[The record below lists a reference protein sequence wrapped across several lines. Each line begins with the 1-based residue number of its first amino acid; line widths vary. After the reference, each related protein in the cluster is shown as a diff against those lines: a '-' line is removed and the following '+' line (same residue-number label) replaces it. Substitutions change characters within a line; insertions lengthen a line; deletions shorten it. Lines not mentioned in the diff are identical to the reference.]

1 MIDAMK
7 TSSRCLAVL
16 VGIVVAVLA
25 FNPTVG
31 SAATVTVTVGNG
43 GPVFTPSSVT
53 IQPGDTVRW
62 TWSANN
68 HSSTSGT
75 PGVPNGL
82 WDSGIL
88 SQGATFTH
96 TFNTVGSFPYYC
108 TPHGQCCGMTGMV
121 TVTNPTGP
129 PIVTTNPATL
139 IASFS
144 ARLNGSLNPHGLT
157 TTFHFEYG
165 LTTSYGVTTPPQ
177 NRSGNTPQNVSANI
191 SNLMANRV
199 YHFRIVAS
207 NAHGTSFGGDRTF
220 TTLTAT
226 GPPVVTT
233 NPATNVTSSSAT
245 LNGLLNPHGLTTT
258 VYFQYG
264 RTTSYGSTTPMQS
277 QSGNTYRNIASNIG
291 GLIQALS
298 TISESL
304 RPTAL
309 GRGWAATEPL
319 LRLSSRRAYC
329 RLAEG
334 ERRARSEQTCAAS
347 GQQSLEPDGVKG
359 IPTVDSNG
367 RTNRTKVL

>member
-1 MIDAMK
+1 MK
-7 TSSRCLAVL
+7 TSSRRLAIL
-16 VGIVVAVLA
+16 VGIVAAVLA

-31 SAATVTVTVGNG
+31 SAVTVTSTVGNG

-53 IQPGDTVRW
+53 IQPGDTVLW
-62 TWSANN
+62 TWSTTG
-68 HSSTSGT
+68 HSSTSGN

-108 TPHGQCCGMTGMV
+108 RPHGVCCGMIGMV

-144 ARLNGSLNPHGLT
+144 ATLNGLLNPNGLT

-165 LTTSYGVTTPPQ
+165 LTTSYGLTTPPQ
-177 NRSGNTPQNVSANI
+177 NRSGNTRQNVSANI
-191 SNLMANRV
+191 SGLTASTT

-207 NAHGTSFGGDRTF
+207 NGDGTSVGGDRTF

-226 GPPVVTT
+226 GPPVVRTT
-233 NPATNVTSSSAT
+233 LATNVTSSSAT
-245 LNGLLNPHGLTTT
+245 LNGSLDPHGLTTT

-264 RTTSYGSTTPMQS
+264 TTTSYGSTTPMKS

-291 GLIQALS
+291 GLTTGTTYHFRIV
-298 TISESL
+298 
-304 RPTAL
+304 
-309 GRGWAATEPL
+309 ATNSAGT
-319 LRLSSRRAYC
+319 RM
-329 RLAEG
+329 G
-334 ERRARSEQTCAAS
+334 
-347 GQQSLEPDGVKG
+347 GD
-359 IPTVDSNG
+359 
-367 RTNRTKVL
+367 RTFTTP

>member
-1 MIDAMK
+1 MIDVMK

-16 VGIVVAVLA
+16 VGIVVGVLA

-62 TWSANN
+62 TWSANV

-165 LTTSYGVTTPPQ
+165 LTTSYG
-177 NRSGNTPQNVSANI
+177 
-191 SNLMANRV
+191 
-199 YHFRIVAS
+199 
-207 NAHGTSFGGDRTF
+207 AH
-220 TTLTAT
+220 
-226 GPPVVTT
+226 
-233 NPATNVTSSSAT
+233 NSS
-245 LNGLLNPHGLTTT
+245 PE
-258 VYFQYG
+258 
-264 RTTSYGSTTPMQS
+264 
-277 QSGNTYRNIASNIG
+277 
-291 GLIQALS
+291 
-298 TISESL
+298 SE
-304 RPTAL
+304 
-309 GRGWAATEPL
+309 W
-319 LRLSSRRAYC
+319 
-329 RLAEG
+329 
-334 ERRARSEQTCAAS
+334 
-347 GQQSLEPDGVKG
+347 
-359 IPTVDSNG
+359 
-367 RTNRTKVL
+367 

>member
-7 TSSRCLAVL
+7 TSLRCLGVL

-43 GPVFTPSSVT
+43 GLRFTPSSVT
-53 IQPGDTVRW
+53 IHPGDTVRW
-62 TWSANN
+62 TWSADH

-88 SQGATFTH
+88 NQGATFTH

-108 TPHGQCCGMTGMV
+108 TPHWECCGMTGMV
-121 TVTNPTGP
+121 TVNNSPS
-129 PIVTTNPATL
+129 VTTNPATL

-144 ARLNGSLNPHGLT
+144 AKLNGSLNPHGLT

-165 LTTSYGVTTPPQ
+165 LTTSYGATTPPQ
-177 NRSGNTPQNVSANI
+177 NRSGNTRQNVGANI
-191 SNLMANRV
+191 SGLTASTT

-207 NAHGTSFGGDRTF
+207 NADGTSFGADRTF

-233 NPATNVTSSSAT
+233 TLATNVTSSSAT
-245 LNGLLNPHGLTTT
+245 LNGLLDPHGLTTA
-258 VYFQYG
+258 VYFQWG
-264 RTTSYGSTTPMQS
+264 TTTSYGSTTPMKS

-291 GLIQALS
+291 GLTTGTTYHFRIV
-298 TISESL
+298 
-304 RPTAL
+304 
-309 GRGWAATEPL
+309 ATNNAGT
-319 LRLSSRRAYC
+319 RM
-329 RLAEG
+329 G
-334 ERRARSEQTCAAS
+334 
-347 GQQSLEPDGVKG
+347 GD
-359 IPTVDSNG
+359 
-367 RTNRTKVL
+367 RTFTTP

>member
-1 MIDAMK
+1 MIDVMK
-7 TSSRCLAVL
+7 PSSRCLAVL

-62 TWSANN
+62 TWSTNH

-108 TPHGQCCGMTGMV
+108 TPHGLCCGMTGMV

-165 LTTSYGVTTPPQ
+165 LTTSYGATTPPQ

-191 SNLMANRV
+191 SGLTASTT

-207 NAHGTSFGGDRTF
+207 NAEGTSFGGDRTF

-245 LNGLLNPHGLTTT
+245 LNGSLLPHGLTTT

-291 GLIQALS
+291 GLTTGTTYHFRIV
-298 TISESL
+298 
-304 RPTAL
+304 
-309 GRGWAATEPL
+309 ATNSAGT
-319 LRLSSRRAYC
+319 RM
-329 RLAEG
+329 G
-334 ERRARSEQTCAAS
+334 
-347 GQQSLEPDGVKG
+347 GD
-359 IPTVDSNG
+359 
-367 RTNRTKVL
+367 RTFTTP